1 MSQKQV
7 LQQQLKQTLSP
18 QQLLVVS
25 LLECPLLELENKIQH
40 ELEDNPALEEGIDQS
55 TLSDQSAESSQLP
68 DEMDQNSS
76 LDSFDLD
83 AYTADDDLPDT
94 YPSFGANSDTATN
107 FMYNNYSEE
116 PNLSDYLT
124 QQLRMLD
131 LSQQR
136 LRMGEYIIGNLDE
149 KGYLERE
156 VRLLTIDY
164 NLQYD
169 TLVTETDM
177 FEALTDVQSL
187 DPAGIAARNLNECL
201 LLQLERKTFTPSV
214 DNAMRILEECYEL
227 FTNRHYDKA
236 QAQLGISDQEMRDA
250 IQEITHLT
258 PRPSSGYSTSLFEK
272 TNAVTPDFTYDSDTE
287 QLELNN
293 QTIPPLKVGESYVR
307 LFQDYSGN
315 AANRTPE
322 RKAAVQFAKQK
333 LDRAKSFIDAV
344 KQRETTLLTIM
355 GAIIAYQKEFFRE
368 GDETLLKPLTMK
380 EVAAKSNCEI
390 STVSRAVGNKYIQT
404 NFGIYPLKYFF
415 SEGMVTDSG
424 QEVSTREIKSLLKE
438 LIDAEDK
445 KHPLPD
451 EKLCELLQA
460 KGYPIARRTVAK
472 YREQLGQPVARL
484 RKTF

>member
-40 ELEDNPALEEGIDQS
+40 ELEDNPALEEGIEPSEAQN
-55 TLSDQSAESSQLP
+55 A
-68 DEMDQNSS
+68 DEMDQNNDSS
-76 LDSFDLD
+76 DAVDLSELD
-83 AYTADDDLPDT
+83 AYITDDEVPDEA
-94 YPSFGANSDTATN
+94 YLGSHLSNDSATN
-107 FMYNNYSEE
+107 FLFTNYSEE
-116 PNLSDYLT
+116 QNLSDFLT
-124 QQLRMLD
+124 EQLNMLD
-131 LSQQR
+131 LSAER
-136 LRMGEYIIGNLDE
+136 LRMGQYIIGNLDE

-156 VRLLTIDY
+156 IRLLTVDY
-164 NLQYD
+164 NLQYNA
-169 TLVTETDM
+169 TVSETDM
-177 FEALTDVQSL
+177 FEALTDVQAL

-201 LLQLERKTFTPSV
+201 LLQLERKTFTPAV
-214 DNAMRILEECYEL
+214 DNAMRIMEECYDL
-227 FTNRHYDKA
+227 FANRHYDKV
-236 QAQLGISDQEMRDA
+236 QAQLQISDDEMREA
-250 IQEITHLT
+250 IQEIVRLS
-258 PRPSSGYSTSLFEK
+258 PRPGNNFSHSSFEK
-272 TNAVTPDFTYDSDTE
+272 NTVITPDFTYDSDSQ

-293 QTIPPLKVGESYVR
+293 QSIPPLRIGTEYVQ

-315 AANRTPE
+315 ATNRTPD

-333 LDRAKSFIDAV
+333 LDRAKSFIDAI
-344 KQRETTLLTIM
+344 KQREHTLLSIM
-355 GAIIAYQKEFFRE
+355 GAIVSFQKEFFRE

-380 EVAAKSNCEI
+380 EIATMTGCEI

-404 NFGIYPLKYFF
+404 NFGVYPLKYFF

-424 QEVSTREIKSLLKE
+424 EEVSTREIKSLLKE
-438 LIDAEDK
+438 LIESEDK

-451 EKLCELLQA
+451 EKLCEILQQ